1 MTAIDP
7 SKIITY
13 RAWWPASVLLPDG
26 RVLHRTRAYATS
38 IGLLVYASVPSVA
51 TPEWGGLTPD
61 WWSPIDFAATVKP
74 ASSLLPGRGTDIQ
87 TAAGLAVVTFTGGC
101 GCGSRLKQWRPS
113 FSTQVAMWPAPV
125 SV

>member
-13 RAWWPASVLLPDG
+13 RAWWPGSVLLPDK
-26 RVLHRTRAYATS
+26 RIMHRTRTYATS
-38 IGLLVYASVPSVA
+38 IGLLVYGHVPDVG
-51 TPEWGGLTPD
+51 TPEWGELTPD
-61 WWSPIDFAATVKP
+61 WWSPINFEATVRP
-74 ASSLLPGRGTDIQ
+74 TASQIPGRASDIQ
-87 TAAGLAVVTFTGGC
+87 TAAGLVVVTFTGGC

-113 FSTQVAMWPAPV
+113 FSTNVALWPEQV